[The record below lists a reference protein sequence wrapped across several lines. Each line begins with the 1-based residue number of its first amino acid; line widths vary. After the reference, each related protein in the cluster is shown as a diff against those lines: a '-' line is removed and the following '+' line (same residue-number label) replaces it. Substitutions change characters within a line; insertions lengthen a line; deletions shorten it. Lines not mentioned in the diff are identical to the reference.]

1 ADGVRRRGA
10 EAHQYLAG
18 GLGRMIK
25 RVWHGYTTPERADEY
40 ERLLR
45 SEVMKEI
52 EGKNIPG
59 LTRFEVLRRS
69 LENETEFVT
78 IMEFD
83 TLESV
88 KTFAGE
94 DYEACYVPDAARAVL
109 KRFDECSQHY
119 ELREM
124 RSYI

>member
-1 ADGVRRRGA
+1 
-10 EAHQYLAG
+10 
-18 GLGRMIK
+18 MIK

-59 LTRFEVLRRS
+59 LRRFEVLRRA
-69 LENETEFVT
+69 LEDETEFVT

-83 TLESV
+83 SLESV
-88 KTFAGE
+88 KAFAGE
-94 DYEACYVPDAARAVL
+94 DYEACYVPAAARAVL
-109 KRFDECSQHY
+109 KRFDQRSQHY
-119 ELREM
+119 ELRDV
-124 RSYI
+124 RSYV